1 MKVILQQDVKGQGKK
16 GQMIDVAEGY
26 ARNFL
31 LPKKLAVIATA
42 DAMNTMKLQ
51 EKAKKAEEARQ
62 KAEAEAIA
70 EKLKS
75 SQVKVTA
82 RAGANGKLFGA
93 VTSKEVSDALQ
104 SQFGIDLAKQKIV
117 MDEPIKSF
125 GSYQLKAKLGH
136 EVNGT
141 IYVVV
146 AEDK

>member
-16 GQMIDVAEGY
+16 GQMIEVSEGY

-31 LPKKLAVIATA
+31 IPRKLAVLATA
-42 DAMNTMKLQ
+42 DAMNTMMLQ

-75 SQVKVTA
+75 AQVKVSA

-93 VTSKEVSDALQ
+93 VTSKEVSDALMAQ
-104 SQFGIDLAKQKIV
+104 HKIELAKQKIV
-117 MDEPIKSF
+117 LDEPIKSF

-136 EVNGT
+136 EVSGT
-141 IYVVV
+141 IHVIV
-146 AEDK
+146 AEEK